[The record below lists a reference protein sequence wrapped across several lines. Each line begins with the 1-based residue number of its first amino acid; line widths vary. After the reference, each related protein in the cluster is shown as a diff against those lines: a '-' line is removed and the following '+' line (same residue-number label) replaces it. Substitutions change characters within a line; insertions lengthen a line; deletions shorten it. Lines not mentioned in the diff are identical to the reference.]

1 MLKVKLPFLLCCTL
15 FVISLQAQTVKS
27 YILDETPDDR
37 YTLHTNGTVTDTW
50 TGLMWQRCSIGQ
62 EWIGNDNTCDG
73 SAILDGWWGALDRGE
88 RNIFAGYSDWRL
100 PNRKELRSI
109 VAFNRYHPAIN
120 PRVFPNISVYRYWSS
135 SPNAN
140 DSSEAWIVDFKFGY
154 VEGYSHNG
162 GDIAGSAVRLVRGGQ

>member
-50 TGLMWQRCSIGQ
+50 SGLMWQRCSRGQ
-62 EWIGNDNTCDG
+62 TWDG
-73 SAILDGWWGALDRGE
+73 STCTGDAITYNWQGALRLGE
-88 RNIFAGYSDWRL
+88 GNSFAGYSDWRL

-109 VAFNRYHPAIN
+109 VAFNGYNPAIN